1 MDGNGLCKGL
11 AELGTD
17 CEEKTCP
24 VAGPYQDLYI
34 YLLEGMV
41 KKKEESYLGSAF
53 IGNWV
58 EEDTSF
64 LFFSKPSAD
73 VLSQLLKMRPGLEV
87 VEDYHFAY
95 EQWQGGRL
103 KPLKVDDFIIVPH
116 WDRVEANEK
125 EIQIILDPGVVFG
138 NGLHPTTRDCLRALA
153 FAGRQRPFDRVLD
166 LGTGTGILAVA
177 AALLG
182 AKRVL
187 AVDLNPL
194 CVRTANENV
203 RLNGLNGII
212 QGIEGRAEDFVNEAV
227 DLVIAN
233 IHKEIIGRLLLKE
246 GFRKKDRLIIS
257 GLMRSQYREIK
268 AQLGRHDFHILR
280 EWDYDMTWF
289 TMLVE
294 KEKST

>member
-1 MDGNGLCKGL
+1 MDGNGFSKGL

-17 CEEKTCP
+17 CEEKTCT
-24 VAGPYQDLYI
+24 VASPYHDLYI
-34 YLLEGMV
+34 YLLEGLV
-41 KKKEESYLGSAF
+41 KKKDEFCLGSAF

-73 VLSQLLKMRPGLEV
+73 ALSQLLKMRPGLEV
-87 VEDYHFAY
+87 IEDYHFAY
-95 EQWQGGRL
+95 EQWQGGDL

-116 WDRVEANEK
+116 WDRVEVYEK

-138 NGLHPTTRDCLRALA
+138 NGLHPTTKDCLRALA

-177 AALLG
+177 AALLD
-182 AKRVL
+182 AKWVL

-203 RLNGLNGII
+203 RLNKLNGII
-212 QGIEGRAEDFVNEAV
+212 RMVEGPAEDFVNEAA

-233 IHKEIIGRLLLKE
+233 IHKEIIGRLLQKE

-268 AQLGRHDFHILR
+268 AQLESYDFRIVH

-289 TMLVE
+289 TMLAE
-294 KEKST
+294 IG

>member
-1 MDGNGLCKGL
+1 
-11 AELGTD
+11 LGTD
-17 CEEKTCP
+17 CEEKTCT
-24 VAGPYQDLYI
+24 VVGPYQDLYI
-34 YLLEGMV
+34 YLLEGLV
-41 KKKEESYLGSAF
+41 KKKDESCLGSAF
-53 IGNWV
+53 LGNWV
-58 EEDTSF
+58 EEGTSF

-73 VLSQLLKMRPGLEV
+73 ALSQLLKMRPGLEV
-87 VEDYHFAY
+87 IEDYHFVY
-95 EQWQGGRL
+95 EQWQGGGL
-103 KPLKVDDFIIVPH
+103 KPQKVDDFIIVPY
-116 WDRVEANEK
+116 WGRVEANEK

-153 FAGRQRPFDRVLD
+153 FAGRQRPFGCVLD

-203 RLNGLNGII
+203 RLNDLNGII
-212 QGIEGRAEDFVNEAV
+212 QVVEGPAEDFVNEAA

-233 IHKEIIGRLLLKE
+233 IHKEIIGRFLQKE

-268 AQLGRHDFHILR
+268 AQLGSYDFRIVH
-280 EWDYDMTWF
+280 EWDYDTTWF
-289 TMLVE
+289 TMLAE
-294 KEKST
+294 KGKSVCLQK

>member
-1 MDGNGLCKGL
+1 M
-11 AELGTD
+11 AE
-17 CEEKTCP
+17 
-24 VAGPYQDLYI
+24 PYHDLYI
-34 YLLEGMV
+34 YLLEGLV
-41 KKKEESYLGSAF
+41 KKEDESFLGSSF

-73 VLSQLLKMRPGLEV
+73 ALGQLLKMRPGLEV
-87 VEDYHFAY
+87 IEDYHFAY

-116 WDRVEANEK
+116 WDGVEANEK

-203 RLNGLNGII
+203 RLNVLDGII
-212 QGIEGRAEDFVNEAV
+212 KVVEGTAEDFGNEAV

-233 IHKEIIGRLLLKE
+233 IHREVIGRFLKKK

-268 AQLGRHDFHILR
+268 TQLGSNDFRIVH

-289 TMLVE
+289 TMLAE
-294 KEKST
+294 IG

>member
-1 MDGNGLCKGL
+1 
-11 AELGTD
+11 LGTD
-17 CEEKTCP
+17 CEEKTCA

-34 YLLEGMV
+34 YLLEGLV
-41 KKKEESYLGSAF
+41 KKEDESCLGSAF

-73 VLSQLLKMRPGLEV
+73 ALSQLLKMRPGLEV
-87 VEDYHFAY
+87 IEDYHFAY
-95 EQWQGGRL
+95 EQWQGGGL

-116 WDRVEANEK
+116 WDKVEANEK
-125 EIQIILDPGVVFG
+125 GIQILLDPGVVFG

-166 LGTGTGILAVA
+166 LGTGTGILGVA

-203 RLNGLNGII
+203 RLNDLNGII
-212 QGIEGRAEDFVNEAV
+212 RVIEGPAEDFVNEAA

-233 IHKEIIGRLLLKE
+233 IHKEIIGRLLQKE

-268 AQLGRHDFHILR
+268 ARLGSYDFKIVH
-280 EWDYDMTWF
+280 EWDHDMTWF
-289 TMLVE
+289 TMLAE
-294 KEKST
+294 KGKSVCLQK

>member
-1 MDGNGLCKGL
+1 M
-11 AELGTD
+11 AELNTD
-17 CEEKTCP
+17 SEGKKCAAACP
-24 VAGPYQDLYI
+24 HHDLYI

-41 KKKEESYLGSAF
+41 KKEDEFCLGNAF

-58 EEDTSF
+58 EEGTSF

-73 VLSQLLKMRPGLEV
+73 ALSQLLKMRPKLEV

-95 EQWQGGRL
+95 EEWQGGGL
-103 KPLKVDDFIIVPH
+103 KALKVDDFRIVPY
-116 WDRVEANEK
+116 WDRAAVDEK

-153 FAGRQRPFDRVLD
+153 FARKQKPFDRILD

-182 AKRVL
+182 AKKVL
-187 AVDLNPL
+187 AIDLNPL
-194 CVRTANENV
+194 CVETATENV
-203 RLNGLNGII
+203 RLNDLNGII
-212 QGIEGRAEDFVNEAV
+212 QVVEGSAEDFVNEGV

-233 IHKEIIGRLLLKE
+233 IHKEIIGRLLQKE
-246 GFRKKDRLIIS
+246 GFCEKDRLIIS

-268 AQLGRHDFHILR
+268 AQVERYDFRIVQ

-289 TMLVE
+289 TMLAE
-294 KEKST
+294 KGETVCLKQ

>member
-1 MDGNGLCKGL
+1 M
-11 AELGTD
+11 GTD
-17 CEEKTCP
+17 FEEKTCT
-24 VAGPYQDLYI
+24 VAGPYHDLYI
-34 YLLEGMV
+34 YLLEGLV
-41 KKKEESYLGSAF
+41 KKEDEFCLGSAF
-53 IGNWV
+53 LGNWV

-73 VLSQLLKMRPGLEV
+73 AMSQLLKMRPGLEV
-87 VEDYHFAY
+87 IEDHHFAY
-95 EQWQGGRL
+95 EQWQGGGL

-116 WDRVEANEK
+116 WDRVEVSEK

-153 FAGRQRPFDRVLD
+153 FAGRQRPFERVLD

-203 RLNGLNGII
+203 RLNDLNGII
-212 QGIEGRAEDFVNEAV
+212 QVVEGLAEDFVNEDA

-233 IHKEIIGRLLLKE
+233 IHKEIIGRLLQKE

-268 AQLGRHDFHILR
+268 ARLGSYDFRIVH

-289 TMLVE
+289 TMLAE
-294 KEKST
+294 KGKSVCLQK

>member
-1 MDGNGLCKGL
+1 M
-11 AELGTD
+11 GTD
-17 CEEKTCP
+17 CEEKTST
-24 VAGPYQDLYI
+24 VVGPYQDLYI
-34 YLLEGMV
+34 YLLEGLM
-41 KKKEESYLGSAF
+41 KKKDESCLGSSF
-53 IGNWV
+53 LGNWV
-58 EEDTSF
+58 EEGTSF

-73 VLSQLLKMRPGLEV
+73 ALSQLLKMRPGLEV
-87 VEDYHFAY
+87 IEDYHFAY
-95 EQWQGGRL
+95 EQWQGGGL
-103 KPLKVDDFIIVPH
+103 KPQKVDDFIIVPY
-116 WDRVEANEK
+116 WGRVEANEK

-153 FAGRQRPFDRVLD
+153 FAGRQRPFGCVLD

-203 RLNGLNGII
+203 RLNDLNGII
-212 QGIEGRAEDFVNEAV
+212 QVVEGPAEDFVNEAA

-233 IHKEIIGRLLLKE
+233 IHKEIIGRLLQKE

-268 AQLGRHDFHILR
+268 AQLGSYDFRIAH

-289 TMLVE
+289 TMLAE
-294 KEKST
+294 KGKSVCLQK